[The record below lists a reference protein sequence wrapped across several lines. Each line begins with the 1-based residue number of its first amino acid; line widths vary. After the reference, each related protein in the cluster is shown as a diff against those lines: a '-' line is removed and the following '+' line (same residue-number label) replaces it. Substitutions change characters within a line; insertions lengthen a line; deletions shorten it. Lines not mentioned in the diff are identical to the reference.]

1 MKPCT
6 RCGRDHG
13 RRSGCMI
20 PRAPDADPDGFCQV
34 CGRDIT
40 HDLRRREV
48 RWPAYSLD
56 LCATCPVP
64 AWTGKVD
71 LLARPEDD
79 LSVAPRPHAREGYY
93 DMEYNVYR

>member
-1 MKPCT
+1 MKPCS

-20 PRAPDADPDGFCQV
+20 PRPPDAEPNDFCQV
-34 CGRDIT
+34 CGRDIRQ
-40 HDLRRREV
+40 DINRREV
-48 RWPAYSLD
+48 KWPNYSLD
-56 LCATCPVP
+56 LCGRCPVP

-79 LSVAPRPHAREGYY
+79 LSIAPRPHVREGYC
-93 DMEYNVYR
+93 DTSYNIWR